1 MGPKYA
7 HITFYQCTFFGSAQ
21 LILNIMLP
29 DVSDAW
35 SIGCTQIC
43 IRGGTWRLLE
53 LLSSCDACVHDF
65 NNIVNG
71 DHMAKPLTSH
81 ISGITLATTQHGSWR
96 RR

>member
-1 MGPKYA
+1 MIDSEHHDALRISCMG
-7 HITFYQCTFFGSAQ
+7 HGRI
-21 LILNIMLP
+21 
-29 DVSDAW
+29 
-35 SIGCTQIC
+35 QIY
-43 IRGGTWRLLE
+43 IRGGVWKLLE
-53 LLSSCDACVHDF
+53 HLSGCDVCVHDF